1 MVSSEPTVP
10 GAYPYRFRG
19 LPVLTC
25 DYARDIVEVARDG
38 LGEVVTS
45 LDAGLSITKVRIEG
59 SVALVGR
66 ARLELSV
73 LEEVAQDDR
82 SVYAVLDDGVSK
94 IEAWSDAFYKLV
106 RTARRHAPTLEI
118 NGIHMHRVKG
128 TFPELDALAKV
139 RLAGRSLKGAR
150 VLDTCM
156 GLGYTATWALRRGAA
171 FILTVEKSPSVIQ
184 IAEQNP
190 WSRALESEQVR
201 VVLGDVAEV
210 IGRLPDS
217 FFQVVIH
224 DPPRFALAGELYS
237 REFYAELARVMKPNG
252 VLVHYV
258 GSPGGRARGV
268 RLYRGVVERLEAV
281 GFVARF
287 VREHETVVARLKR
300 A

>member
-1 MVSSEPTVP
+1 MVFREPTVP
-10 GAYPYRFRG
+10 GAHPYRFKG

-25 DYARDIVEVARDG
+25 DYARDIVEAARRG

-59 SVALVGR
+59 SVAVVGR
-66 ARLELSV
+66 ATLELSV
-73 LEEVAQDDR
+73 LEEVAEDDR
-82 SVYAVLDDGVSK
+82 SVYAVLDDGLTK

-106 RTARRHAPTLEI
+106 RTSRWHAPTLEI

-139 RLAGRSLKGAR
+139 RLAGGALAGAR

-156 GLGYTATWALRRGAA
+156 GLGYTAIWALRRGAA
-171 FILTVEKSPSVIQ
+171 SILTVERSPSVIQ

-210 IGRLPDS
+210 IGGLPDS

-237 REFYAELARVMKPNG
+237 MEFYAELARVMTPNG

-258 GSPGGRARGV
+258 GSPRGRARGV
-268 RLYRGVVERLEAV
+268 RLYRGVVERLESV

-287 VREHETVVARLKR
+287 VREHETVVARRKR